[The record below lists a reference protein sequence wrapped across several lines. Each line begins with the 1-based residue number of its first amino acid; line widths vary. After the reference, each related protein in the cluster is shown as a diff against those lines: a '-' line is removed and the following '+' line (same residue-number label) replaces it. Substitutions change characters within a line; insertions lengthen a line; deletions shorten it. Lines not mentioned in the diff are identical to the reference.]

1 MSNLEELAIEVSK
14 TNIFDLLDVP
24 KERMQIY
31 SYNERKKIFEPI
43 PTHESLLPQHIKLN
57 SIPEISKRLLT
68 KDIIYFS
75 DINEIK
81 PPEKNLFLNNNIYS
95 LLMCTIKHHHKL
107 HGIVLCGKD
116 KKGVWSK
123 KDIISTKRISHILA
137 YIFEHRYYQ
146 KTLPRLQKELY
157 ELKTKLF
164 NLKYAF
170 FDSLEVNTFRFE
182 LKKYLDIIDMNS
194 GFILAW
200 HQSNPGALPENL
212 IKNLTRITTNVKKA
226 HTLMEYRET
235 ELFPEAGTTKHNIA
249 SSLHSE
255 LNYVITNLE
264 QYLHK
269 YNIAVKDSIDEKISI
284 QENPLRIRRLIFNL
298 FLVVASLITNIPTSK
313 RTISVASWQRGE
325 FIYLHLTVPQPII
338 YHGGTIT
345 PRILLKSNI
354 LEDRLKITT
363 EYMLNLLKRN
373 KGYFKII
380 TRNNTKFIIKIPKGD
395 FIRYKCID

>member
-1 MSNLEELAIEVSK
+1 MSNLEELATEVSK

-24 KERMQIY
+24 KERVQIY
-31 SYNERKKIFEPI
+31 SYNERRKFFESI
-43 PTHESLLPQHIKLN
+43 PTHESLLPQHIKLD

-68 KDIIYFS
+68 KDIIHFS

-81 PPEKNLFLNNNIYS
+81 SPAKNFFLDNNIYS
-95 LLMCTIKHHHKL
+95 LLMCTIKYHYKL

-137 YIFEHRYYQ
+137 YIFEHRHHL
-146 KTLPRLQKELY
+146 KILSKFQKELY

-164 NLKYAF
+164 NLKHAF

-182 LKKYLDIIDMNS
+182 LKKYLDIIDMNAS
-194 GFILAW
+194 FILAW
-200 HQSNPGALPENL
+200 HQSNPGALPKNL
-212 IKNLTRITTNVKKA
+212 MKNLTRITTNVKKA
-226 HTLMEYRET
+226 HTLMEYREI

-249 SSLHSE
+249 SSLHRE

-269 YNIAVKDSIDEKISI
+269 YNIAVKNSIDERISI

-298 FLVVASLITNIPTSK
+298 FLIVASLITNIPTSK
-313 RTISVASWQRGE
+313 RIISATSWQRGE

-380 TRNNTKFIIKIPKGD
+380 TRNNTKFIIKIPKGG
-395 FIRYKCID
+395 FIKYKCIE